1 MALCGDLCSKYF
13 HPKVYLHYFFQ
24 FFVFFL
30 LNDSP
35 SKLIKNDFYFIQK
48 ALFVL
53 EIFNLFVTFSLS
65 FLNGIIYDAMNWL
78 A

>member
-1 MALCGDLCSKYF
+1 MAPCGDLCSKYF
-13 HPKVYLHYFFQ
+13 HPKVYFHYFFQ
-24 FFVFFL
+24 FFFL
-30 LNDSP
+30 LNDSS
-35 SKLIKNDFYFIQK
+35 SKLIKNDFYFIEK

-53 EIFNLFVTFSLS
+53 EILNFFVTFSLS